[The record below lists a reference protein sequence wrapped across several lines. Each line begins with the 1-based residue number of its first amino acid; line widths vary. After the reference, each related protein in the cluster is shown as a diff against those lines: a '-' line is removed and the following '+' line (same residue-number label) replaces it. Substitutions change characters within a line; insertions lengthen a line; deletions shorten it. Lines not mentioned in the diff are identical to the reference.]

1 MKKVEAAVAAAVA
14 ALQRP
19 APLAENEKK
28 NEATEKHDKDNFY
41 YTEFLVLFRI
51 P

>member
-1 MKKVEAAVAAAVA
+1 VKVEAAVAAAVA

-28 NEATEKHDKDNFY
+28 NEATEDTIRIIY
-41 YTEFLVLFRI
+41 YTKFLVLFRI

>member
-28 NEATEKHDKDNFY
+28 NEAFFGKYRNKKSKD
-41 YTEFLVLFRI
+41 
-51 P
+51 

>member
-28 NEATEKHDKDNFY
+28 NEATED
-41 YTEFLVLFRI
+41 TILVLFRI